1 MGSKYTTF
9 KTIERIPKKNIE
21 KFFNLLENS
30 NLSIALLDEN
40 LKACFFN
47 LSYSRLVKVDQK
59 SILGKDT
66 YEINKNKVTC
76 HAKFQP
82 YYQVET
88 KVVLQGYMKEL
99 ERNHTLDLVFT
110 YKLYE
115 PKKHY
120 IHTHISFRKIFLGS
134 KLYILI
140 VSTKLDENVQFNPF
154 NSRKKKKKKK
164 KKKRR
169 LQVKALSEK
178 NNTSTNL
185 VVHHKQSLQRV
196 SNPNENKNFYQN
208 YKLQK
213 LPQIDH
219 NKKKQLSNK
228 TQSESIITLSGCSNS
243 DDSYETFDN
252 NNFNVTNSFFLIELQ
267 KEVQEQNENE
277 FLENILPSSEVIDQI
292 FSNYEKN

>member
-1 MGSKYTTF
+1 MGSKFTTF

-21 KFFNLLENS
+21 KFFNLVENS

-47 LSYSRLVKVDQK
+47 LSYSKLVNVDQK
-59 SILGKDT
+59 TILGKDT

-99 ERNHTLDLVFT
+99 EKNHTLDLVFT

-134 KLYILI
+134 KL
-140 VSTKLDENVQFNPF
+140 
-154 NSRKKKKKKK
+154 
-164 KKKRR
+164 R
-169 LQVKALSEK
+169 LQIKALREK

-252 NNFNVTNSFFLIELQ
+252 NNLNVTNSFFLIELQ
-267 KEVQEQNENE
+267 KEVQKQNEND